1 MCATWSQLWHL
12 KTMYK
17 TTEYLFNPDCI
28 SYILTVTTMNT
39 DNMQKKSQQKK
50 KQVTTNVFFTHDS
63 SRQSF
68 EIIFRTS
75 WRRRRKP
82 AKEFFIN
89 HLTKLNLFKDTE
101 FNQLNLMC
109 AKAPYFKTLFHLS
122 KDMEPQGT
130 ITAQY
135 YMLSCLTGTLQMVL
149 STFKSLVWLENM
161 IIPIFF
167 IESNSISS
175 WQEESM

>member
-1 MCATWSQLWHL
+1 
-12 KTMYK
+12 
-17 TTEYLFNPDCI
+17 
-28 SYILTVTTMNT
+28 
-39 DNMQKKSQQKK
+39 
-50 KQVTTNVFFTHDS
+50 
-63 SRQSF
+63 
-68 EIIFRTS
+68 
-75 WRRRRKP
+75 
-82 AKEFFIN
+82 
-89 HLTKLNLFKDTE
+89 
-101 FNQLNLMC
+101 MC

-175 WQEESM
+175 